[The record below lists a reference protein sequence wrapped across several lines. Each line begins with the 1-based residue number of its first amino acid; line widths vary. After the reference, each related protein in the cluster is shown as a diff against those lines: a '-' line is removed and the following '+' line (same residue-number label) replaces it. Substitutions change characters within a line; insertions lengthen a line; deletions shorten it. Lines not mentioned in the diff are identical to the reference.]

1 MDNQEC
7 AECKCSTCIHQMDE
21 LFETTNKTDCTMCS
35 WCKGEL
41 QKKECTEYDSGL
53 TAESF
58 LNQIIFFDPN
68 DLGRIVRNAWIEW
81 AKEQPNPKPSW
92 LVPYDELNQAD
103 KDADIRIGQAVV
115 NVCNKGFKVMYK

>member
-1 MDNQEC
+1 MNNQNC
-7 AECKCSTCIHQMDE
+7 DSN
-21 LFETTNKTDCTMCS
+21 F
-35 WCKGEL
+35 
-41 QKKECTEYDSGL
+41 TEEDL
-53 TAESF
+53 

-81 AKEQPNPKPSW
+81 AKEQPNLKASW

-115 NVCNKGFKVMYK
+115 DVCNRGFRARHK